1 MRKTIWFAGGIAM
14 SILYVLLVGYLTL
27 QVIGL
32 AAGAVL
38 GLDNQLTAVTTPGPG
53 LLQLGG
59 IAAASAGVLLGLTW
73 ATRRAD
79 PANRFSLRLGFAV
92 ATTAQV
98 VAAFAVLSQRFEVLN
113 LDTGPAPWVEGWLT
127 RGGTASV
134 VHLMLIV
141 AVGLLFTRREPTGV
155 KPTSVKPPSI
165 ARPAKHEPAEER
177 RP

>member
-1 MRKTIWFAGGIAM
+1 VRKTSWFAGGIAM

-73 ATRRAD
+73 ATRRAA

-98 VAAFAVLSQRFEVLN
+98 VAASAIRSQRFEVLD

-127 RGGTASV
+127 QGGTASV

-141 AVGLLFTRREPTGV
+141 AVGLLFTRREPSGV
-155 KPTSVKPPSI
+155 KPPRI
-165 ARPAKHEPAEER
+165 ARPARHEPAEGH

>member
-32 AAGAVL
+32 AAGAAL

-59 IAAASAGVLLGLTW
+59 IAAASAGVLFGLTR

-92 ATTAQV
+92 ATAAQV
-98 VAAFAVLSQRFEVLN
+98 VAAAAIRSQRFEVLD

-127 RGGTASV
+127 TGGTASV
-134 VHLMLIV
+134 VHLRLLV
-141 AVGLLFTRREPTGV
+141 AVGLLFTRRAPSG
-155 KPTSVKPPSI
+155 VKPPSI
-165 ARPAKHEPAEER
+165 ARPARHEPAEGH